1 MSTVAISGKNGSVAV
16 TGGTGDVGSEIKN
29 WDTSIEL
36 DLEDA
41 TSFDSEGWKEFVAG
55 LQGAT
60 GSLTAVGSIPTLG
73 SVTTLTLQTG
83 NTSGD
88 LELTGAAFIN
98 VAAVGTPVD
107 GVVEYSGSFTFTG
120 AVTVGTVT

>member
-1 MSTVAISGKNGSVAV
+1 MATIAISGKNGSVAA
-16 TGGTGDVGSEIKN
+16 TGGTGTVGAEVKN

-60 GSLTAVGSIPTLG
+60 GSLTAVGGLPLLG
-73 SVTTLTLQTG
+73 SVTSITLQTG
-83 NTSGD
+83 STTGD
-88 LELTGAAFIN
+88 LEITGAAFIN
-98 VAAVGTPVD
+98 VGAVTTPVD
-107 GVVEYSGSFTFTG
+107 GIVEYSGSFTFTG
-120 AVTVGTVT
+120 SVTIGTVT